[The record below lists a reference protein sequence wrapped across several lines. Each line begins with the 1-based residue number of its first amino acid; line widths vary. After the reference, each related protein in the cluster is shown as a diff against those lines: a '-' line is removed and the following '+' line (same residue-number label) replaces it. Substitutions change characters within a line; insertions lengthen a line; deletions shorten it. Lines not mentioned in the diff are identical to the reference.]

1 MRFGNRLE
9 VSRHGDHSSGAGDPG
24 SRTLAGMSS
33 ENVEFVRGGFQALSE
48 GGVEA
53 LLPLIHPEFEL
64 TTPANLAAEPDT
76 YRGPEGVRRYF
87 DSFYDAMDEIR
98 FEPRE
103 FREAGGR
110 VIVPVT
116 LTAKGRTTG
125 IEARQELVMAWTL
138 RDGQATRV
146 EVFATVDEALAAAGE
161 RP

>member
-1 MRFGNRLE
+1 MTADNVRL
-9 VSRHGDHSSGAGDPG
+9 VQ
-24 SRTLAGMSS
+24 
-33 ENVEFVRGGFQALSE
+33 GGFEALSE

-53 LLPLIHPEFEL
+53 LLPFLHPEFEV

-76 YRGPEGVRRYF
+76 YRGHEGVRRYF
-87 DSFYDAMDEIR
+87 ASFYDAMDEVR

-116 LTAKGRTTG
+116 LTARGRTTG
-125 IEARQELVMAWTL
+125 IEARQEFVMTWTL
-138 RDGQATRV
+138 RDGKALRV
-146 EVFATVDEALAAAGE
+146 EAFATLEEALQAAEG

>member
-1 MRFGNRLE
+1 VSEDDIE
-9 VSRHGDHSSGAGDPG
+9 VVRAGF
-24 SRTLAGMSS
+24 
-33 ENVEFVRGGFQALSE
+33 EALSE
-48 GGVEA
+48 RGVEG
-53 LLPLIHPEFEL
+53 LLPLIHPEFEV
-64 TTPANLAAEPDT
+64 TTPPGLAAEPDT

-87 DSFYDAMDEIR
+87 DSFYDAMDEMR
-98 FEPRE
+98 FEPTE

-161 RP
+161 GP